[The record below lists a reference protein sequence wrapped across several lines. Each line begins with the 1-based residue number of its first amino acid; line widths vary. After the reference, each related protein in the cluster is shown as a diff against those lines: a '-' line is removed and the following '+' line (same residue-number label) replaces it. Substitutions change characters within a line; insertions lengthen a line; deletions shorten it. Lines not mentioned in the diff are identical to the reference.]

1 MKNIIILLV
10 VLWVAF
16 ALIGYIFWG
25 DVKEKIH
32 RAEENLS
39 DYQAKF
45 ETIKKTSDSLDAI
58 VNSLTTQRTELRSSV
73 DSLNG
78 RIVELEI
85 EGEKDIIHI
94 ANLFEPADIVNE
106 VKMVFPKFKNAPMGI
121 ANLRHPKTNLPIT
134 SFQMPIQL
142 VSSFIADRKDVQN
155 LLEQKEVF
163 KEVNL
168 TLEEVIALQ
177 ASIDSL
183 KDEKIVAYK
192 DGLDYGIA
200 MYEELTKEYIST
212 LKNPPKVS
220 LFPDKAA
227 VWLAVAAGAAVTG
240 YTIGA
245 K

>member
-1 MKNIIILLV
+1 MKNIIIILV
-10 VLWVAF
+10 VLWVAL
-16 ALIGYIFWG
+16 ALMGYIFWG
-25 DVKEKIH
+25 NAKEKIQ

-39 DYQAKF
+39 NYQAKF

-58 VNSLTTQRTELRSSV
+58 VNSMIIQRTELRSNV

-85 EGEKDIIHI
+85 EGGKDVIRV
-94 ANLFEPADIVNE
+94 AQLFQPDETVEEI
-106 VKMVFPKFKNAPMGI
+106 KLTFPKFKKTLMGVAI
-121 ANLRHPKTNLPIT
+121 LEHPKTHLPIT
-134 SFQMPIQL
+134 MFQMPIQL
-142 VSSFIADRKDVQN
+142 VSSFIADRKEVQN
-155 LLEQKEVF
+155 LLKQKDIF
-163 KEVNL
+163 KKVNL
-168 TLEEVIALQ
+168 TLEDVIALQ
-177 ASIDSL
+177 DSIITL
-183 KDEKIVAYK
+183 KDQKVVAYK
-192 DGLDYGIA
+192 EGLDYGIA
-200 MYEELTKEYIST
+200 KYEELTKEYIST